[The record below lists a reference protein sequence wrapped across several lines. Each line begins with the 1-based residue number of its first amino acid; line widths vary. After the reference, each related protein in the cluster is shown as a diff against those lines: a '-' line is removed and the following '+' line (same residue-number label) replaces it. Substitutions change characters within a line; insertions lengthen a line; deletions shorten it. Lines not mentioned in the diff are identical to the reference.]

1 MATTASAPEQ
11 PPVAVPAL
19 VALPVRAELRRQ
31 LRRRRTIGIFLV
43 LAALPLVLVAAFALG
58 GGDGGAR
65 QSFVDLAQY
74 GGANLAVFTL
84 FASTGFL
91 LIIVVALF
99 FGDTVPAEAS
109 FGTLRYLLIAP
120 VPRSRL
126 LASKLI
132 VAGFFT
138 LITMIFLPL
147 WSLVVGG
154 LAYGWNPYLSPSGDQ
169 LTMTEFAF
177 RLPVIIAYL
186 LLSLAV
192 VAAIAFAFGVIT
204 DAPLAAVGGA
214 VLVMILSAILDSIP
228 ALGPIADALPGHFAY
243 AWSSALAP
251 AIDYSRMVSGALW
264 SIGYAIVGIGFA
276 FWWFQRKDITS

>member
-11 PPVAVPAL
+11 PLA
-19 VALPVRAELRRQ
+19 ALPVRAELRRQ
-31 LRRRRTIGIFLV
+31 LRRRRTIGIFIV
-43 LAALPLVLVAAFALG
+43 LALLPLVLVAAFALG
-58 GGDGGAR
+58 GGSPGSGPN
-65 QSFVDLAQY
+65 FVDLAQN
-74 GGANLAVFTL
+74 GAANLTVFTL
-84 FASTGFL
+84 FAATGFL

-109 FGTLRYLLIAP
+109 FGTLRYLLAAP

-132 VAGFFT
+132 VAAVFT
-138 LITMIFLPL
+138 VASMIFLPV

-154 LAYGWNPYLSPSGDQ
+154 LAYGWNPYLAPTGDQ

-177 RLPVIIAYL
+177 RLPIIVGYL

-192 VAAIAFAFGVIT
+192 VAAFAFAFGVLT

-214 VLVMILSAILDSIP
+214 VLVMILSAILDQIP
-228 ALGPIADALPGHFAY
+228 ALGPIADALPGHFAF
-243 AWSSALAP
+243 AWASALAP
-251 AIDYSRMVSGALW
+251 AIDFSRMVSGALW
-264 SIGYAIVGIGFA
+264 SLGYAIIGIGFA
-276 FWWFQRKDITS
+276 FWWFGRKDITS